1 MAQSSTSTD
10 GKSLTIEN
18 QDKQQLSTKKGDG
31 EKKTNPV
38 VSACSRFAARL
49 WSGNKSQQKTE
60 THNVGTYVKPS
71 MLNSSIYYCQK
82 DSKDDT
88 FKRFCSI
95 FLPQLE
101 VKEYK
106 AGQTTDCRLFLVLN
120 LPIENRQNREEI
132 LSDFIAQ
139 VCAKYQIKGNTE
151 ISIVQISFDGN
162 CSWNPPCLMDKTIFE
177 KLKNAT
183 ERNFASYVNIIYT
196 DAFHFIDCDINE
208 LAAETL
214 KALSYMM

>member
-1 MAQSSTSTD
+1 MSSTCRRLREWV
-10 GKSLTIEN
+10 GKT
-18 QDKQQLSTKKGDG
+18 
-31 EKKTNPV
+31 
-38 VSACSRFAARL
+38 
-49 WSGNKSQQKTE
+49 SQQKTE
-60 THNVGTYVKPS
+60 THDVGTYVKPP
-71 MLNSSIYYCQK
+71 MLNSCIYYCQK

-101 VKEYK
+101 VKEIK
-106 AGQTTDCRLFLVLN
+106 AGQTTDSRLFLVLN

-151 ISIVQISFDGN
+151 ISLVQISFDGN

-183 ERNFASYVNIIYT
+183 ERNFASYINIIYT

-214 KALSYMM
+214 MALSYMM

>member
-1 MAQSSTSTD
+1 MESFYRTFR
-10 GKSLTIEN
+10 G
-18 QDKQQLSTKKGDG
+18 
-31 EKKTNPV
+31 P
-38 VSACSRFAARL
+38 C
-49 WSGNKSQQKTE
+49 SGNKSQRRTKT
-60 THNVGTYVKPS
+60 HDVGTYVKPS

-101 VKEYK
+101 VKELK
-106 AGQTTDCRLFLVLN
+106 AGQTTDSRLFLVLN

-132 LSDFIAQ
+132 LSVFIAQ

-151 ISIVQISFDGN
+151 ISLVQISFDGN

-183 ERNFASYVNIIYT
+183 ERNFASYINIIYT

-214 KALSYMM
+214 RALSYMM

>member
-10 GKSLTIEN
+10 GKSLTI
-18 QDKQQLSTKKGDG
+18 DKKQSSTKKGDG
-31 EKKTNPV
+31 EKNSIFGFSPGRFLQNRFGKTSP
-38 VSACSRFAARL
+38 RR
-49 WSGNKSQQKTE
+49 TD
-60 THNVGTYVKPS
+60 VGTFVKPS
-71 MLNSSIYYCQK
+71 MLNSCIYYCQK
-82 DSKDDT
+82 YSKDDT

-101 VKEYK
+101 VKELK
-106 AGQTTDCRLFLVLN
+106 AGQTTDSRLFLVLN

-139 VCAKYQIKGNTE
+139 VCATYQIKGNTE
-151 ISIVQISFDGN
+151 ISLVQISFDGN

-177 KLKNAT
+177 MLKNAT
-183 ERNFASYVNIIYT
+183 ERNFASYINIIYT

>member
-1 MAQSSTSTD
+1 MESAYR
-10 GKSLTIEN
+10 KVISL
-18 QDKQQLSTKKGDG
+18 
-31 EKKTNPV
+31 
-38 VSACSRFAARL
+38 CH
-49 WSGNKSQQKTE
+49 GNKSQRRTKT
-60 THNVGTYVKPS
+60 HDVGTYVKPS

-101 VKEYK
+101 VKELK
-106 AGQTTDCRLFLVLN
+106 AGQTTDSRLFLVLN

-151 ISIVQISFDGN
+151 ISLVQISFDGN

-177 KLKNAT
+177 MLKNAT
-183 ERNFASYVNIIYT
+183 ERNFASYINIIYT